1 MLSNQTQPLAPA
13 SSRRGRHGT
22 PSLRRAA
29 CLPGGSCLRCTL
41 HPAWGRRREGPDPQC
56 WPPAAAESPIRR
68 CPTPALTV
76 VRPQEPGRS
85 EPWRL
90 DAGPSSHRPH
100 GSQTT
105 IKGAKDLPRLQE
117 VGAAC
122 ESPWAL
128 SQILSPMATQGCDP
142 TPSRGDLSSN
152 SSSLTISR
160 EALGKQC
167 FWVSVSSSVKWNQ
180 TRSPQGWMRTGTG
193 TLGLRRGSDFRV
205 RVISPLF
212 PLVDSGG
219 RRSMQKV
226 GRRSGWSL
234 SWVTSS
240 RSLHLSGLY
249 FMHEYC

>member
-1 MLSNQTQPLAPA
+1 MTHIFVNEGAEQPDPATCSRFIQTWAARYPLAEAGSLPA
-13 SSRRGRHGT
+13 WW
-22 PSLRRAA
+22 L
-29 CLPGGSCLRCTL
+29 LPAL
-41 HPAWGRRREGPDPQC
+41 HPAPSLGSRRHEGPDPQC

-180 TRSPQGWMRTGTG
+180 TRSPRAG
-193 TLGLRRGSDFRV
+193 
-205 RVISPLF
+205 
-212 PLVDSGG
+212 
-219 RRSMQKV
+219 
-226 GRRSGWSL
+226 
-234 SWVTSS
+234 
-240 RSLHLSGLY
+240 
-249 FMHEYC
+249 